1 MGFVASYAGSE
12 LKRRKGRAL
21 VTALG
26 LASGVAL
33 VLSIVGTS
41 AGLADAQD
49 RALTPLS
56 SVGTDILVTRGQA
69 DDATG
74 TATEGAVVE
83 TGPSNSSSTDD
94 NAAPRVRRFGPGGF
108 GNDADEF
115 AEETKAV
122 TTDLSKLG
130 NPGDKFTHDFFVA
143 SAGLTF
149 DEEVLTRLAKMNG
162 VEDAIAGLTMVA
174 THQTGT
180 VPAIVAEIQTGG
192 ETVEQTQQ
200 IAPQTD
206 AERAATQQCLQD
218 KGAIVNSDGGN
229 TEIQAPP
236 PDANGNPPRVGGGG
250 FGQLRQGAFE
260 ECLPERFRQQI
271 ARFTVPQRTLQQALN
286 PPQTDITST
295 TYTAGGVDPTNPDS
309 GLVTASQ
316 VTKGRFIAAKATDE
330 ILVAVPYASEHD
342 LDVGS
347 ELTVNEKTYKVVGL
361 VQPAVQG
368 SAADIYWSLPALQE
382 LSSRPNRINTV
393 LVKTDNAADVEKV
406 AAAIRKELPDAQ
418 VVTTESLA
426 AQVTGSLKDTKKL
439 ADRFGGVLAVIV
451 LGAAFALAALLTLGS
466 VGKRVREIGTLRA
479 IGWPRRLV
487 VRQILVETIG
497 ISAIG
502 AVAGIAL
509 GLGAGAAIGQFSPT
523 LSANVPTVNT
533 SARLLASVG
542 ASDPIAAATNTL
554 HLTVPV
560 DAATIALGVVLALLG
575 GVLAGSIGAWRAS
588 RLQPAVALRDLG

>member
-1 MGFVASYAGSE
+1 MGFIAGYAGNE

-26 LASGVAL
+26 LAAGVAL

-56 SVGTDILVTRGQA
+56 SVGTDILVTRGAA
-69 DDATG
+69 DDTTADATATG
-74 TATEGAVVE
+74 PTTNSDSATAG
-83 TGPSNSSSTDD
+83 STDT
-94 NAAPRVRRFGPGGF
+94 PRVQRFGPGGF
-108 GNDADEF
+108 GNDANEF

-149 DEEVLTRLAKMNG
+149 DDDVLSRLGNVSG
-162 VEDAIAGLTMVA
+162 VDQAVAGLTMVA

-192 ETVEQTQQ
+192 DTVEQNVKIT
-200 IAPQTD
+200 PQTD
-206 AERAATQQCLQD
+206 EERAATQACLQA
-218 KGAIVNSDGGN
+218 KGAITNDDGG
-229 TEIQAPP
+229 TVTVSPP
-236 PDANGNPPRVGGGG
+236 PDGDGGPPKGGQGFRSLGGGE
-250 FGQLRQGAFE
+250 FE
-260 ECLPERFRQQI
+260 ECLPARFREQI
-271 ARFTVPQRTLQQALN
+271 ARFTIPQRTLQQALN

-295 TYTAGGVDPTNPDS
+295 TYTAGGVDPTHPDA
-309 GLVTASQ
+309 GLVTANQ
-316 VTKGRFIAAKATDE
+316 VTDGRYIAKDATNE
-330 ILVAVPYASEHD
+330 VMVAVNYAKEHK
-342 LDVGS
+342 
-347 ELTVNEKTYKVVGL
+347 LTVGGELIVNDKTYKIVGL

-382 LSSRPNRINTV
+382 LSSRAGRINTV
-393 LVKTDNAADVEKV
+393 LVKTDSAADVETV
-406 AAAIRKELPDAQ
+406 AAAIRKEFPDAQ
-418 VVTTESLA
+418 VVTTASLA

-439 ADRFGGVLAVIV
+439 ADRFGGVLAILV
-451 LGAAFALAALLTLGS
+451 LTAAFGLAALLTLGS

-487 VRQILVETIG
+487 MRQILVETVG
-497 ISAIG
+497 ISALG
-502 AVAGIAL
+502 AVLGVGL

-523 LSANVPTVNT
+523 LSATVPTVNS
-533 SARLLASVG
+533 SARLLQSVG
-542 ASDPIAAATNTL
+542 QTAANTATTSTL

-560 DAATIALGVVLALLG
+560 DVTTIALGVFLALLG
-575 GVLAGSIGAWRAS
+575 GLLAGAIGASRAA